1 MYLDELAIYVI
12 GTIGIICFILL
23 AGFAEGGN
31 YIGAIVCL
39 IMMTIMF
46 GVAVKLD
53 NQSKRKR

>member
-1 MYLDELAIYVI
+1 MYLDDIATFVI
-12 GTIGIICFILL
+12 GSVGIVCFILL

-31 YIGAIVCL
+31 YTGAIVCL
-39 IMMTIMF
+39 VMMTIMF